1 MAFTARL
8 KPQVEAD
15 AKAYADRVGLS
26 LNALLS
32 VALRDYLDARPLT
45 RPSGVPLAGAVA
57 EQDAGGSRPQSP
69 RTPKVSLTPAPAQIF
84 SPPKSRS
91 APCPCGA
98 KSPDGYP
105 VKWKHCHGRS
115 AA

>member
-8 KPQVEAD
+8 KPEVEAD
-15 AKAYADRVGLS
+15 AKAYADRLGLS

-32 VALRDYLDARPLT
+32 VALRDYLDARLPM
-45 RPSGVPLAGAVA
+45 RPSGALSAGAVA
-57 EQDAGGSRPQSP
+57 EQDAGGGSPQSP
-69 RTPKVSLTPAPAQIF
+69 RAPKVPLV
-84 SPPKSRS
+84 SPPPTFKRPASRS
-91 APCPCGA
+91 DPCPCGA